1 VTDAIETEVLVLG
14 LGAVGSAVAYQLDK
28 RGIPFIGIER
38 QPPPP
43 YECGSSQGE
52 TRITREAVGE
62 GADYV
67 PLVRRSHEIW
77 AELEAA
83 GAPPL
88 RRACGVL
95 YMAEQSSGGRRH
107 GADDFLAATLRVAEQ
122 HGVPL
127 ERLDAA
133 QIRAR
138 FPQFEVT
145 GRTLGYFE
153 PGAGYVWPERCIQ
166 AQLDAVADQSRLR
179 FGEAVLSLESAPDG
193 VTVRTTAG
201 VYSARRAVVAMGAW
215 IPGLVGGAFAREMS
229 VLRQT
234 LHWFAPTKPE
244 EGQPELWSDPA
255 APVFIWFHSADGE
268 AFLYGFPPAEDGLP
282 GIKVATEQYAQAS
295 DPDAIDTTVSLV
307 ESTAIYRE
315 HVAERLHGVSTEAI
329 AAKACLY
336 TFNSRADAEGRFMI
350 GPAPQAPAALVVSAC
365 SGHGFKHSAGLGEA
379 IVQHLRGEPSACDLS
394 KFAPT

>member
-1 VTDAIETEVLVLG
+1 MPPVEQTEVLVLG
-14 LGAVGSAVAYQLDK
+14 LGAVGSAVAYQLDR

-43 YECGSSQGE
+43 YALGSSQGE

-62 GADYV
+62 GTDYV

-88 RRACGVL
+88 HRACGVL
-95 YMAEQSSGGRRH
+95 YMAQSRSGGRRH
-107 GADDFLAATLRVAEQ
+107 GVNDFLTATLRVAEQ
-122 HGVPL
+122 YGVPL
-127 ERLDAA
+127 ESLDAA
-133 QIRAR
+133 AIRAR
-138 FPQFEVT
+138 FPQFAVSDET
-145 GRTLGYFE
+145 IGYFE

-166 AQLDAVADQSRLR
+166 AQLDAVGDQSRLR
-179 FGEAVLSLESAPDG
+179 FGEAVLDLESRPDSDLGG

-201 VYSARRAVVAMGAW
+201 VYAARRAVVAMGAW
-215 IPGLVGGAFAREMS
+215 IPGLIGGAFAREIS

-234 LHWFAPTKPE
+234 LHWFAPSEPK
-244 EGQPELWSDPA
+244 LWSGAA
-255 APVFIWFHSADGE
+255 APVFIWFHSVDGE
-268 AFLYGFPPAEDGLP
+268 AFLYGFPPAAGGLP
-282 GIKVATEQYAQAS
+282 GVKVATEQYVQAS
-295 DPDAIDTTVSLV
+295 DPDAVDITVSAA
-307 ESTAIYRE
+307 ESAAIYRE
-315 HVAERLHGVSTEAI
+315 HVAGHLRGVSPEAI

>member
-1 VTDAIETEVLVLG
+1 MPSAKQTEVLVLG

-28 RGIPFIGIER
+28 RRIPFIGIER

-43 YECGSSQGE
+43 YERGSSQGE

-95 YMAEQSSGGRRH
+95 YMAQESSGGRRH

-122 HGVPL
+122 FGVPL

-145 GRTLGYFE
+145 DQTLGYFE

-179 FGEAVLSLESAPDG
+179 FNEAVLSLDSAPDG

-215 IPGLVGGAFAREMS
+215 IPGLVGGAFAREMT

-234 LHWFAPTKPE
+234 LHWFAPS
-244 EGQPELWSDPA
+244 QPELWSGAA

-268 AFLYGFPPAEDGLP
+268 AFLYGFPPADGGLP
-282 GIKVATEQYAQAS
+282 GVKVATEQYAQAS
-295 DPDAIDTTVSLV
+295 DPDAIDIAVSAV
-307 ESTAIYRE
+307 ESAGIYRE
-315 HVAERLHGVSTEAI
+315 HVAGHLRGVSPEAI

-336 TFNSRADAEGRFMI
+336 TFNGQPDAEGRFVI
-350 GPAPQAPAALVVSAC
+350 GPAPQAPASLVVSAC

-379 IVQHLRGEPSACDLS
+379 IVQHLLGEPSSCDLS
-394 KFAPT
+394 KFAPRP